1 MLMKQ
6 VMRVVSCGELQQ
18 VPSQKA
24 EGGMLCKRQIVL
36 QEIGGKYEDQVVGVM
51 LGNLAQC
58 QFYPGEVVIAALR
71 LSVRE
76 YNGQM
81 YQDIIVSDLVTMS
94 PNNKY

>member
-1 MLMKQ
+1 MRQ
-6 VMRVVSCGELQQ
+6 VMRVVRCGEVQQ

-58 QFYPGEVVIAALR
+58 QFYPGDVVMASIR

-81 YQDIIVSDLVTMS
+81 DQDIVVETLIAIG
-94 PNNKY
+94 K

>member
-1 MLMKQ
+1 MKQ

-58 QFYPGEVVIAALR
+58 QFYPGDVVMASIR

-81 YQDIIVSDLVTMS
+81 YQDIVVETLIAIG
-94 PNNKY
+94 K

>member
-1 MLMKQ
+1 
-6 VMRVVSCGELQQ
+6 MRVVSCGELQQ

-58 QFYPGEVVIAALR
+58 QFYPGDVVMASIR

-81 YQDIIVSDLVTMS
+81 YQDIVVETLIAIG
-94 PNNKY
+94 K

>member
-18 VPSQKA
+18 VSSQKA
-24 EGGMLCKRQIVL
+24 EGGMLSKKQIVL

-58 QFYPGEVVIAALR
+58 QFYPGDVVMASFR

-76 YNGQM
+76 HNGQM
-81 YQDIIVSDLVTMS
+81 YQDIVVTDIVSMS
-94 PNNKY
+94 VQKY

>member
-1 MLMKQ
+1 MKKF
-6 VMRVVSCGELQQ
+6 MKVVSCGEMQQ

-58 QFYPGEVVIAALR
+58 QFYPGDVVMASIR

-81 YQDIIVSDLVTMS
+81 YQDIVVETLIAIG
-94 PNNKY
+94 K

>member
-6 VMRVVSCGELQQ
+6 VMRVVSCGEMQQ

-58 QFYPGEVVIAALR
+58 QFYPGDVVMASIR

-81 YQDIIVSDLVTMS
+81 YQDIVVETLIAIG
-94 PNNKY
+94 K

>member
-1 MLMKQ
+1 MKQ
-6 VMRVVSCGELQQ
+6 VMKVVSCGEVQQ
-18 VPSQKA
+18 VPSQKS
-24 EGGMLCKRQIVL
+24 EGGMLSKRQIVL

-58 QFYPGEVVIAALR
+58 QFYPGDVVMASIR

-81 YQDIIVSDLVTMS
+81 YQDIVVETLIAIG
-94 PNNKY
+94 K